1 MSGSVAWYDYYMQF
15 PVSGLTFALQF
26 LAAVRGAGF
35 MGGAGNLPD
44 NMLGDK
50 RAADGSLY
58 VPPADPNAADTHAF
72 CGRPG
77 IAAFSYTD
85 PDTQQVVNVPAAGD
99 PATMYVQIRS
109 PVSHAQSTAIQA
121 TLGITPAAYGITP
134 ADPAVCA
141 QVLGVWA

>member
-1 MSGSVAWYDYYMQF
+1 MSGTAWYDYYLQF
-15 PVSGLTFALQF
+15 PVSGISQALQF
-26 LAAVRGAGF
+26 LAGVRAAGF
-35 MGGAGNLPD
+35 MGGSGKLPD

-58 VPPADPNAADTHAF
+58 EPPADPQAPDTHAF

-77 IAAFSYTD
+77 TAAMSYTD
-85 PDTQQVVNVPAAGD
+85 PISNLTVNVPAAGD
-99 PATMYVQIRS
+99 PAMMYVQIRS
-109 PVSHAQSTAIQA
+109 PVSHAQSAAIQA